1 MAAIFVLGEHTH
13 HPADELAM
21 NLEIAMAMSSDEEI
35 RIRCLELALQGKERG
50 VIQRARGY
58 YLFTKGDKKPDEK
71 PQPLPQYTQA
81 GEARRVAPMI
91 RPT

>member
-1 MAAIFVLGEHTH
+1 MAAVFVLGEHSH

-35 RIRCLELALQGKERG
+35 RIKCLELALQGKERG
-50 VIQRARGY
+50 VIARARSY
-58 YLFTKGDKKPDEK
+58 YQFTKGDKRPEDKQ
-71 PQPLPQYTQA
+71 QPLPQYTQA

-91 RPT
+91 RP